1 MNFSDSSFSNDQ
13 VDTSSLPS
21 INEIDFKGLH
31 GDYLT
36 AELIGAG
43 LLIVF
48 LSLGVSIGFFFGH
61 EEMPSFLPY
70 LLLAGLAIMV
80 LLILTSTI
88 LGFRRKKYAL
98 RQHDIIYKCG
108 WLWRSTTIIPFN
120 RVQHAE
126 VHQGPIERLFNLSS
140 LKVYTAGGSSSDLS
154 ISGITFKEA
163 QNMKFYILNKTGV
176 DEEE

>member
-1 MNFSDSSFSNDQ
+1 MDISGAQFSNEQ
-13 VDTSSLPS
+13 VDTTSLPTIQS
-21 INEIDFKGLH
+21 ISFKGLH
-31 GDYLT
+31 KDYLT
-36 AELIGAG
+36 AELMGVGI
-43 LLIVF
+43 LIVF
-48 LSLGVSIGFFFGH
+48 LSIGTITGFFFGKD
-61 EEMPSFLPY
+61 EMPPWLPY
-70 LLLAGLAIMV
+70 IIFGVLALIIS
-80 LLILTSTI
+80 LILTSTI

-126 VHQGPIERLFNLSS
+126 VHQGPIERMFNLSN

-154 ISGITFKEA
+154 ISGITFTEA
-163 QNMKFYILNKTGV
+163 QNMKFYILNKTGL